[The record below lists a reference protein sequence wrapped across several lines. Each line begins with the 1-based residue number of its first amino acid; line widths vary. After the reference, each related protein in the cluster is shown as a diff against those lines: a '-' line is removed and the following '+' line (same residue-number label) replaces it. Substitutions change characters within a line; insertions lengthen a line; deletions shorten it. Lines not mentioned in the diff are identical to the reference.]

1 MFDENHILR
10 TTLILTLVLSSCALF
25 WKIPVA
31 LGLLLGGLMSFLTFR
46 LMIIDA
52 TRLLQNAAKN
62 PVDEKSAYHYSFK
75 SFLKRY
81 ILYSLALIVGLLN
94 PSLSFMATFAGLL
107 VPRLAIYYHMLSGR
121 IKRGT

>member
-1 MFDENHILR
+1 
-10 TTLILTLVLSSCALF
+10 
-25 WKIPVA
+25 
-31 LGLLLGGLMSFLTFR
+31 MSFLTFR

-62 PVDEKSAYHYSFK
+62 PVDEKSAYRYSFK
-75 SFLKRY
+75 SFQTLHFV
-81 ILYSLALIVGLLN
+81 LARAHCRITQSVFKLHGYLCL
-94 PSLSFMATFAGLL
+94 LL